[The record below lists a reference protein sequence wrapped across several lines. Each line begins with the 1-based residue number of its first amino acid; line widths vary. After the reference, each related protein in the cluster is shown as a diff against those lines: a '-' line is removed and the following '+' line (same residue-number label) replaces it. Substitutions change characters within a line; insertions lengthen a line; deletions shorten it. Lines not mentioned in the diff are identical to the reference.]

1 MEAPAEDEAATP
13 QRAAPGGKLTR
24 CDPEAVRR
32 AGRVREGDD
41 VEPNPSPLAG
51 RSEKSAG
58 LGGRGELGGPD
69 EPP

>member
-1 MEAPAEDEAATP
+1 MEAPVEDEAATLK
-13 QRAAPGGKLTR
+13 RAPPGGKLMR

-32 AGRVREGDD
+32 ARCVRERED
-41 VEPNPSPLAG
+41 VQPNPSALAG

>member
-1 MEAPAEDEAATP
+1 MEAPVEDEAATP
-13 QRAAPGGKLTR
+13 KRAAPGGKLGR

-32 AGRVREGDD
+32 ARRIRERDD
-41 VEPNPSPLAG
+41 VEPNPSAVAG